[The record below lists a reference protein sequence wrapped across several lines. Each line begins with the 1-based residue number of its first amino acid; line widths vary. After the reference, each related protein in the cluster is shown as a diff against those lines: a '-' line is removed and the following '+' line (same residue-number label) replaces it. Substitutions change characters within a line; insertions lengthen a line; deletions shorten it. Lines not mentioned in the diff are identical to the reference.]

1 MKRTTAILFL
11 LSVVVMMIAAVCA
24 VGGQTS
30 GMAFRTFTV
39 EGRSVQGQLRGP
51 WEWTGGVTVKGS
63 ALTLTADSLK
73 VWPTPDG
80 RDADKVEATGNITVE
95 GQYVAPDKTT
105 WEIAGKAASASY
117 ERAAAEGVM
126 RGSVSFRA
134 VNPATGAIVSAVA
147 DTMTYNFKTQQF
159 RFERGEKPVR
169 MEWQEPAPPAAA
181 QPEAQKSKEASAEA
195 GK

>member
-1 MKRTTAILFL
+1 MRRATAMLFMLSL
-11 LSVVVMMIAAVCA
+11 LVMLIGAVGA

-39 EGRSVQGQLRGP
+39 EGRSVQGHLRGP
-51 WEWTGGVTVKGS
+51 WEWTGGVTVKGTG
-63 ALTLTADSLK
+63 LTLTADGLK

-95 GQYVAPDKTT
+95 GRYVAPDKTT
-105 WEIAGKAASASY
+105 WQITGKAASASY

-134 VNPATGAIVSAVA
+134 VSPATGAVVSAAA

-169 MEWQEPAPPAAA
+169 MEWQEPTPPAAA
-181 QPEAQKSKEASAEA
+181 QPEAQESKEAP